1 MKKRYSSF
9 KYSIF
14 EKQLDDWLGIDRNG
28 EKGLSVITDY
38 NDERIC
44 KYSLA
49 GCCPY
54 SLLQNI
60 RLARHPCRAEV
71 CPAPQP
77 LKEAYQRDKT
87 NITHP
92 FDQQLYDLLDQILTS
107 ADKKIHFSKSLRD
120 SKASEL
126 QVCPQLVQMDSTIQ
140 NLLNECRKCGIEN
153 HVSRACGLL
162 DRVNLVKEQRTA
174 AKQELMNAME
184 QKSKVVVCEVCTAVI
199 KQSDMEGRMAEHS
212 IGRQHVAYLR
222 MREVFETLKSAG
234 IVSNRTKGKKS
245 WKTTPFSSMA
255 RKLQELDSWPAVV

>member
-28 EKGLSVITDY
+28 ENGLAVITDY

-54 SLLQNI
+54 SLLQNT

-77 LKEAYQRDKT
+77 LKEAYQRDKS

-92 FDQQLYDLLDQILTS
+92 YDQQLYELLDQILTS
-107 ADKKIHFSKSLRD
+107 ADKKIQFSKSLRD

-126 QVCPQLVQMDSTIQ
+126 QICPQLVQMDTTMQ
-140 NLLNECRKCGIEN
+140 NLLNECRKSGLDSQ
-153 HVSRACGLL
+153 VSRARSLL
-162 DRVNLVKEQRTA
+162 DRVHLVKEQRA
-174 AKQELMNAME
+174 AAEQELMKSAME
-184 QKSKVVVCEVCTAVI
+184 QESKVAVCEVCTAVI
-199 KQSDMEGRMAEHS
+199 KQSDMEGRMAEHNV
-212 IGRQHVAYLR
+212 GRQHMAYLK
-222 MREVFETLKSAG
+222 MREVFETLKSTG
-234 IVSNRTKGKKS
+234 IVSSRSKGKRSSKAR
-245 WKTTPFSSMA
+245 PFGSMA
-255 RKLQELDSWPAVV
+255 RKLQELD